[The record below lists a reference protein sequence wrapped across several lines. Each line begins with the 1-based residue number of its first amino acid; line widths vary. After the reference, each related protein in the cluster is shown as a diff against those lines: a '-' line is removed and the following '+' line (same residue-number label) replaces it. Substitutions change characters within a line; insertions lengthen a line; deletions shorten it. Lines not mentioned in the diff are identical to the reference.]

1 MSKVEKSVPVIK
13 QDEEILTEINR
24 KMNNLRFSINDHGTM
39 KCSHTLN
46 QNPEE
51 SFSNTHPTIMYT

>member
-1 MSKVEKSVPVIK
+1 LVPVIK

-24 KMNNLRFSINDHGTM
+24 KMKALRFSINDHGTM
-39 KCSHTLN
+39 KCSHALN

-51 SFSNTHPTIMYT
+51 SVSNTHPTIMYT

>member
-1 MSKVEKSVPVIK
+1 MSKVEKLVPIIK

-24 KMNNLRFSINDHGTM
+24 KMKVLRFSMNDNGTM
-39 KCSHTLN
+39 KCSHALN

-51 SFSNTHPTIMYT
+51 SVSNTHPTIMYT